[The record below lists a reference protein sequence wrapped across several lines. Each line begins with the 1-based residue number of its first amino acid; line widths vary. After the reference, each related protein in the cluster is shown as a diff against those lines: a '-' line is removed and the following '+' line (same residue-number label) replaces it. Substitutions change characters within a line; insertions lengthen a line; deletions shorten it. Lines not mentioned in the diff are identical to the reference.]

1 MSDKVAKLERLVGD
15 MLQAQHKQERVNVV
29 LLDALKAVDRRLP
42 DADMCFDPDNS
53 LRDIVRAAIDK
64 AEG

>member
-1 MSDKVAKLERLVGD
+1 
-15 MLQAQHKQERVNVV
+15 VNVV